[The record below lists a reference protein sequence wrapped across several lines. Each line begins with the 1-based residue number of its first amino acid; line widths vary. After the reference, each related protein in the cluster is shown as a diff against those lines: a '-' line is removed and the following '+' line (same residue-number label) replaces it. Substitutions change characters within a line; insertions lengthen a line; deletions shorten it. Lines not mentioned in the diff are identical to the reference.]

1 MDGKRLVKVIVDGLD
16 TKDIR
21 CYDSAIISELSQMT
35 QYELEQL
42 IKK

>member
-1 MDGKRLVKVIVDGLD
+1 MDGKRLIEVIVDRLD
-16 TKDIR
+16 AKDIR
-21 CYDSAIISELSQMT
+21 CYDSDIINELSQMT